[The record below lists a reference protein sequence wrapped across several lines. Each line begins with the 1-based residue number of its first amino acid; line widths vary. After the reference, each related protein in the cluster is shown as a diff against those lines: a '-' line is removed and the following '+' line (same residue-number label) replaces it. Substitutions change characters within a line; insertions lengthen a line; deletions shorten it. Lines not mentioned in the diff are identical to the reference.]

1 MLGDLG
7 NMLGK
12 REEGRRH
19 AILTRFLNLQIHA
32 NSESS
37 ATLDNNSMC

>member
-12 REEGRRH
+12 REEGRR
-19 AILTRFLNLQIHA
+19 INLQVRVCDDS
-32 NSESS
+32 NELLKS
-37 ATLDNNSMC
+37 TNPFKL